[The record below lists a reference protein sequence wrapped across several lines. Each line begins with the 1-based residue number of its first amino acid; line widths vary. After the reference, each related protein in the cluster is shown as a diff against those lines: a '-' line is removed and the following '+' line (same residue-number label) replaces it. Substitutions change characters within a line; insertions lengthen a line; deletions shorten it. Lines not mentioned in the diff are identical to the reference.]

1 MKMKL
6 ITLALMSTALVAC
19 GDKKH
24 DNKKASTMEAKKVAV
39 EMSKKKYDSTQTLSD
54 NAFIPDRVFFKFDD
68 ASIQGEYSTDL
79 QIQATYLKAKVLE
92 NPKLYINI
100 EGYCD
105 ERGGVDY
112 NMALGL
118 KRANAA
124 KKFLIAQGVP
134 AQNIKT
140 TSLGKERKL
149 VHGSDTISYLQN
161 RAAVT
166 KISK

>member
-1 MKMKL
+1 MKIKF
-6 ITLALMSTALVAC
+6 ITLALVSTAFVAC
-19 GDKKH
+19 KDEHKI
-24 DNKKASTMEAKKVAV
+24 KKASTPEITKVAV
-39 EMSKKKYDSTQTLSD
+39 VTPKKKYDSISTLSD

-68 ASIQGEYSTDL
+68 TAIQDEYASDL
-79 QIQATYLKAKVLE
+79 KIQAAYLKAKILE
-92 NPKLYINI
+92 NPKLQVVV

-105 ERGGVDY
+105 ERGGVEY

-124 KKFLIAQGVP
+124 KKFLVAQGVP
-134 AQNIKT
+134 AKNIKT
-140 TSLGKERKL
+140 TSFGKERKL
-149 VHGSDTISYLQN
+149 VDGVNAVAYLQN